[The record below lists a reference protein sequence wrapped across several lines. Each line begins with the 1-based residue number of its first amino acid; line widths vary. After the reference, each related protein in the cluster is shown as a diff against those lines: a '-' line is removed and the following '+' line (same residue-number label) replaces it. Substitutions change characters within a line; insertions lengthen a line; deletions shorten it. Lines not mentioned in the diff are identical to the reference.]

1 MRDRG
6 VGGVGAVVK
15 VEIVMWERW
24 CAGKAGE
31 EEKVR
36 AGDMFIR
43 PASPA
48 HSPMLCI
55 DPRRPPR
62 VKKGGTRERGRQV
75 EWR

>member
-1 MRDRG
+1 M
-6 VGGVGAVVK
+6 GVGAVC
-15 VEIVMWERW
+15 MGERW
-24 CAGKAGE
+24 CGIKVGE

-55 DPRRPPR
+55 DPRRPPK
-62 VKKGGTRERGRQV
+62 VKKEGEKGAGETGGNGG
-75 EWR
+75 EWWRRW

>member
-1 MRDRG
+1 MR
-6 VGGVGAVVK
+6 GGVGAVVK
-15 VEIVMWERW
+15 VEMVAGEWW

-55 DPRRPPR
+55 DPRQPPR
-62 VKKGGTRERGRQV
+62 GRKTSL
-75 EWR
+75 RN